1 MRLTHEQ
8 LKNMP
13 ESFKKKNPDLYPS
26 LRTVIFDI
34 NTLPRGAT
42 VLTIPPTESIKAYL
56 RKAKE
61 VKKRSQTEKLKERFL
76 DQWRL
81 AKGPWPLASEFRF
94 HLTRRWRFDYAFA
107 PCKLAIE
114 IQGGL
119 FINGGHNRGAQ
130 QEQDFEKY
138 NIAGCMGWTV
148 FQLGT
153 RMMTPEFIE
162 PIAKFMNDRLTGAH
176 L

>member
-1 MRLTHEQ
+1 MRLTPEQ

-13 ESFKKKNPDLYPS
+13 ESFKRKNPDLYPS
-26 LRTVIFDI
+26 LKTVIFDI
-34 NTLPRGAT
+34 NTLPKGAT

-94 HLTRRWRFDYAFA
+94 HLTRRWRFDYAFVPRA
-107 PCKLAIE
+107 LAIE
-114 IQGGL
+114 IEGGVWTGGAHTR
-119 FINGGHNRGAQ
+119 GGHFNS
-130 QEQDFEKY
+130 DCEKY
-138 NIAGCMGWTV
+138 NEAALLGWRV
-148 FQLGT
+148 FRFT
-153 RMMTPEFIE
+153 TNMMKPEFVGPVAE
-162 PIAKFMNDRLTGAH
+162 LFRKEMQ
-176 L
+176 